1 MEFFPIA
8 LSLKTTAMASIET
21 NQKKSKYFT
30 RSVSVDM
37 TPMVDLGFL
46 LITFFIF
53 TTSMMKDQAMK
64 YNTPVPDL
72 NNPILVKCTKTI
84 TIQPGDDGKVKWIDC
99 VDGVEQAPLS
109 LHLYAGHELRTR
121 LLAKREQIKSIFG
134 DPHDLFVIVKPDS
147 TCSYQT
153 FIDVMDELMITDVTR
168 YSVPE

>member
-1 MEFFPIA
+1 
-8 LSLKTTAMASIET
+8 MASIET
-21 NQKKSKYFT
+21 NQKKTKYFT

-53 TTSMMKDQAMK
+53 TTSMMKDSAFEYK
-64 YNTPVPDL
+64 TPVPDL
-72 NNPILVKCTKTI
+72 SNPMLVKCTKTI

-99 VDGVEQAPLS
+99 VDGVEQAPIS

-121 LLAKREQIKSIFG
+121 LLAKREQMRAIFG
-134 DPHDLFVIVKPDS
+134 DPLELFVIVRPDS

-153 FIDVMDELMITDVTR
+153 FIDVIDELMITEVKR

>member
-1 MEFFPIA
+1 
-8 LSLKTTAMASIET
+8 MASIET

-30 RSVSVDM
+30 RSVTVDM

-53 TTSMMKDQAMK
+53 TTSMIKDHAFE
-64 YNTPVPDL
+64 YNTPIPDL
-72 NNPILVKCTKTI
+72 TNPMLVKCTKTI

-99 VDGVEQAPLS
+99 VDGIEQAPIS

-121 LLAKREQIKSIFG
+121 LLAKREQMRAIFG
-134 DPHDLFVIVKPDS
+134 DPHELFVIVKPDS

-153 FIDVMDELMITDVTR
+153 FIDVMDELMITEVKR